1 MYYIFN
7 NNDKVSACRY
17 RNEDGRL
24 INLPN
29 SPAKLLSIFTDS
41 PNGGR
46 KCLYRT
52 NYRWC
57 PSSPFHGWL
66 VWQVLTQ
73 KYDWLPLCW
82 TKQLSPIEE
91 KLFWRRGGWRLSCS
105 HTSFRK
111 GLKKLLMKIDDT
123 KREREGE
130 NSKRWHDK
138 LVVFIQKVLH

>member
-1 MYYIFN
+1 MQI
-7 NNDKVSACRY
+7 Y

-29 SPAKLLSIFTDS
+29 SPAKLLSIFADN

-46 KCLYRT
+46 KCLWRT
-52 NYRWC
+52 NYRRC

-82 TKQLSPIEE
+82 TKQLSAIEE
-91 KLFWRRGGWRLSCS
+91 KLFWRRALEFLND
-105 HTSFRK
+105 TSFRK

-123 KREREGE
+123 KRERGVKIARDDMMTWWSFFKKCC
-130 NSKRWHDK
+130 NNQTDMICC
-138 LVVFIQKVLH
+138 LQPI